1 MGCISNSFS
10 SPSSFK
16 RCRVSANVFCVV
28 SSNFFGVVSTNFFVA
43 ASSIFLMF
51 YHLIIQ
57 TKHNNYNH

>member
-16 RCRVSANVFCVV
+16 RCRVSANVFRVV

-43 ASSIFLMF
+43 VYVLMKTSRI
-51 YHLIIQ
+51 H
-57 TKHNNYNH
+57 